1 MVAEE
6 PRQRPFRRA
15 LVIAVV
21 AVAVATGVFV
31 LANRQDDAPL
41 ANSTGA
47 ANTAPP
53 VTTEPPAPPST
64 PQPQP
69 GAAALP
75 ASPGKA
81 LDDWA
86 AKYSTWL
93 EIPQRSMLAYAKATI
108 TMSQEQP
115 ECHVSWVT
123 LAGIGK
129 NATDH
134 GRAGGGVINEDGRPA
149 QPIGTVELLDFN
161 GTVVSELDANGP
173 MQLTPAVW
181 DKWARSAGGAGA
193 PDPQNLDDAALTAA
207 RALCADGRDLS
218 DGPTW
223 WNAVSSL
230 QDAPLFLHRVLATA
244 NVYGTVA
251 KTDAPPKTSVLKA
264 VYFAIEKIGL
274 PYVWG
279 GNGIE
284 GGHEGFDCSGLTTAA
299 YGNAGIT
306 LKRTAHWQYG
316 SVPLVP
322 VAEEPQLG
330 DLVFFGNPSTK
341 IHHVGIYVGNKQ
353 MVDAP
358 TFGQAVQVHAY
369 RRPGDDYAGAGRP
382 AV

>member
-1 MVAEE
+1 MAEE
-6 PRQRPFRRA
+6 PRQRPVRRA
-15 LVIAVV
+15 LVVALV
-21 AVAVATGVFV
+21 AVAVATGLFV
-31 LANRQDDAPL
+31 V
-41 ANSTGA
+41 ANSQQSSPQADSA

-53 VTTEPPAPPST
+53 VTTPPPAPAEPSPT
-64 PQPQP
+64 Q
-69 GAAALP
+69 GAALP
-75 ASPGKA
+75 ASPGKQ

-115 ECHVSWVT
+115 GCHVSWVT

-129 NATDH
+129 NASDH
-134 GRAGGGVINEDGRPA
+134 GRAGGVIGEDGRPA

-161 GTVVSELDANGP
+161 GTVVSERDANGP
-173 MQLTPAVW
+173 MQLTPAIW
-181 DKWARSAGGAGA
+181 DRWARSASGAGA
-193 PDPQNLDDAALTAA
+193 PDPQNIDDAALTAA
-207 RALCADGRDLS
+207 RALCADGGRDLS

-223 WNAVSSL
+223 WNAVGSL

-251 KTDAPPKTSVLKA
+251 KTDAPPKAAVLKA

-322 VAEEPQLG
+322 VEEEPQLG

-382 AV
+382 AA

>member
-1 MVAEE
+1 MAEE
-6 PRQRPFRRA
+6 TRQRPVRRA
-15 LVIAVV
+15 LVIALV
-21 AVAVATGVFV
+21 AVAVATGLFV
-31 LANRQDDAPL
+31 LANGQDNGSPQAD
-41 ANSTGA
+41 SA

-53 VTTEPPAPPST
+53 ASPEPPAPAPST

-69 GAAALP
+69 GAALP
-75 ASPGKA
+75 ASPGKQ

-86 AKYSTWL
+86 AQYSTWL

-108 TMSQEQP
+108 TMGQEQP
-115 ECHVSWVT
+115 GCHVSWVT

-129 NATDH
+129 NASDH
-134 GRAGGGVINEDGRPA
+134 GRVGGVIGEDGRPA

-161 GTVVSELDANGP
+161 GTVVSERDANGP
-173 MQLTPAVW
+173 MQLTPAIW
-181 DKWARSAGGAGA
+181 DKWARSASGAGA

-207 RALCADGRDLS
+207 RALCGDGGRDLS

-251 KTDAPPKTSVLKA
+251 KTDSPPKASVLKA

-322 VAEEPQLG
+322 VEEEPQLG

-382 AV
+382 AN